1 MSAIKYFS
9 RNFVFPLF
17 SSLGINDVVRS
28 LSSNNMLVLC
38 MHGVANNNAN
48 KINGRHMLAADFDKL
63 CGYLTAKTDVVSL
76 DEIFEMKKNGIK
88 PKRKTVAI
96 TFDDGYVNNL
106 ETAAPILSKH
116 KLKATFY
123 VMTAP
128 LNNPNYLAWPDLI
141 DVLNA
146 KSTQTSFKFGD
157 NTFVKNNGTL
167 INADTKE
174 SAYVHFKK
182 AGFERLEIFDK
193 VYTDYRVKDLLANVN
208 LEHIKI
214 ANTEQV
220 IQLSKDHLFDIGS
233 HTVNHF
239 CLANVD
245 IELAKQELQN
255 SKKEL
260 ENILQK
266 PVPSIAYPDGSYTDD
281 VLEASKQIG
290 YSSLV
295 LVNYKNEKDKQN
307 ADVLPRLSVS
317 NTTNYAAN
325 IFHFSKAFGSDGF

>member
-17 SSLGINDVVRS
+17 SSLGINDVIRS

-38 MHGVANNNAN
+38 LHGVANNNAN

-63 CGYLTAKTDVVSL
+63 CGYLAAKTDVVSL
-76 DEIFEMKKNGIK
+76 DEIFTMKRNGVK

-106 ETAAPILSKH
+106 ETAAPILLKH

-128 LNNPNYLAWPDLI
+128 LNNPNYLAWPDLV

-146 KSTQTSFKFGD
+146 KSTQISFKFGT
-157 NTFVKNNGTL
+157 NTFVKRNGTL
-167 INADTKE
+167 INAETNE
-174 SAYVHFKK
+174 SAYIHFKK

-193 VYTDYRVKDLLANVN
+193 VFTDYKVNELLANVN
-208 LEHIKI
+208 PEHIKI
-214 ANTEQV
+214 ANATQV
-220 IQLSKDHLFDIGS
+220 VQLSKNSLFDIGS

-245 IELAKQELQN
+245 IALAKT
-255 SKKEL
+255 EL
-260 ENILQK
+260 EKSKTELESILQK
-266 PVPSIAYPDGSYTDD
+266 PVTSIAYPDGSYNDD

-290 YSSLV
+290 YKSLV
-295 LVNYKNEKDKQN
+295 LVNYKNEKDKTN
-307 ADVLPRLSVS
+307 KDVLPRLSVS

>member
-1 MSAIKYFS
+1 
-9 RNFVFPLF
+9 
-17 SSLGINDVVRS
+17 
-28 LSSNNMLVLC
+28 MLVLC
-38 MHGVANNNAN
+38 LHGVANSNAN

-63 CGYLTAKTDVVSL
+63 CGYLSAKTDVVSL
-76 DEIFEMKKNGIK
+76 DEIFEMKRNGIK

-96 TFDDGYVNNL
+96 TFDDGYVNNF

-128 LNNPNYLAWPDLI
+128 LINPNYLAWPDLI
-141 DVLNA
+141 DILNA

-193 VYTDYRVKDLLANVN
+193 VHTDYKVGELLKNTN
-208 LEHIKI
+208 PEHIKI

-220 IQLSKDHLFDIGS
+220 LQLSKYHLFNIGS

-245 IELAKQELQN
+245 LQLAKKELEN
-255 SKKEL
+255 SKTEL

-266 PVPSIAYPDGSYTDD
+266 PVTSIAYPDGSYNNN
-281 VLEASKQIG
+281 VLEASKQVG
-290 YSSLV
+290 YKSLV
-295 LVNYKNEKDKQN
+295 LVNYKNEKDKLN
-307 ADVLPRLSVS
+307 IDVIPRLSVS

-325 IFHFSKAFGSDGF
+325 IFHFSKAFGSNGF

>member
-1 MSAIKYFS
+1 MSAIKYLS
-9 RNFVFPLF
+9 RNFILPLF
-17 SSLGINDVVRS
+17 SSLGINDIVRG

-38 MHGVANNNAN
+38 LHGVAESNAH
-48 KINGRHMLAADFDKL
+48 KINGRHMLASDFNKL
-63 CGYLTAKTDVVSL
+63 CNYLSAKTDVVSL
-76 DEIFEMKKNGIK
+76 DEIFTMKRNGVK

-106 ETAAPILSKH
+106 ETAVPILSKH

-146 KSTQTSFKFGD
+146 KATQTSFKFGD
-157 NTFVKNNGTL
+157 ITFVKDNGTL

-182 AGFERLEIFDK
+182 AGIERLEIFDK
-193 VYTDYRVKDLLANVN
+193 VYNDYKVSELLKITNP
-208 LEHIKI
+208 EHIKI
-214 ANTEQV
+214 ANTSQV
-220 IQLSKDHLFDIGS
+220 IQLSKPELFDIGS

-239 CLANVD
+239 CLENID
-245 IELAKQELQN
+245 LELAKTELEN
-255 SKKEL
+255 SKMTL
-260 ENILQK
+260 ENILQM
-266 PVPSIAYPDGSYTDD
+266 PVTSIAYPDGSYNKN
-281 VLEASKQIG
+281 VLELSKQVG
-290 YSSLV
+290 YKSLV
-295 LVNYKNEKDKQN
+295 LVNYKNENDKLN
-307 ADVLPRLSVS
+307 NDVLPRLSVS

-325 IFHFSKAFGSDGF
+325 IFHFSKAFNKNGF

>member
-1 MSAIKYFS
+1 MSAIKYLS

-17 SSLGINDVVRS
+17 SSLGINDVVRR

-38 MHGVANNNAN
+38 LHGVANSNAN

-63 CGYLTAKTDVVSL
+63 CGYLSAKTDVVSL
-76 DEIFEMKKNGIK
+76 DEIFEMKQNGMK

-106 ETAAPILSKH
+106 ETAAPILLKH

-128 LNNPNYLAWPDLI
+128 LTNPNYLAWPDLI

-146 KSTQTSFKFGD
+146 KSNQTSFKFGD
-157 NTFVKNNGTL
+157 NTFIKHNGTL

-182 AGFERLEIFDK
+182 SGYERLEIFDK
-193 VYTDYRVKDLLANVN
+193 VYTDYKVNELLKSTNP
-208 LEHIKI
+208 EHIKI
-214 ANTEQV
+214 SNTAQV
-220 IQLSKDHLFDIGS
+220 VQLSKPNLFDIGS

-239 CLANVD
+239 CLANID

-255 SKKEL
+255 SKTEL

-266 PVPSIAYPDGSYTDD
+266 PVTSIAYPDGSYNDN
-281 VLEASKQIG
+281 VLEVSKRVG
-290 YSSLV
+290 YKSLV
-295 LVNYKNEKDKQN
+295 LVNYKNEKDKLN
-307 ADVLPRLSVS
+307 AEVLPRLSVS

-325 IFHFSKAFGSDGF
+325 IFHLSKAFGSDGF